1 MDAWYWPFV
10 LILCSPIVTVPLMHV
25 ILNLS
30 AHFSAAELE
39 QQPSIGRWGATF
51 FYLRDVRL
59 AHMAGSMNLLAV
71 AWLACPSAQT
81 KLAAVLAGLLG
92 AVRLAVPLLILE
104 GASVSLQGDTY
115 VPGSR
120 MVWWSGSCSIGLWLL
135 TAATLGLFG
144 ASSAIVAWLAEDRA
158 RRDFF
163 PPGSS

>member
-39 QQPSIGRWGATF
+39 QEPSIGRWGRTF

-59 AHMAGSMNLLAV
+59 AHMPGSMNLLAV
-71 AWLACPSAQT
+71 AWLTCPSAQT

-92 AVRLAVPLLILE
+92 AVRLAVPLLVLE
-104 GASVSLQGDTY
+104 GASVTYQGDTY
-115 VPGSR
+115 VLGSR
-120 MVWWSGSCSIGLWLL
+120 MFFWSGPCSIGLWLL

-144 ASSAIVAWLAEDRA
+144 ASSAIVAWLAERRA
-158 RRDFF
+158 RRNPL